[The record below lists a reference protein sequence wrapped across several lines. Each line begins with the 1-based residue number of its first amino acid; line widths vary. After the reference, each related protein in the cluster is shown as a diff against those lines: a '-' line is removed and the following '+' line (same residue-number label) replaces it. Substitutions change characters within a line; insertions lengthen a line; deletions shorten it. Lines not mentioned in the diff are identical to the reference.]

1 MVAAVLGR
9 KEASALQIDVL
20 RPKELPASAMA
31 AWRAMQRAGGG
42 WDSPFLS
49 PCWAR
54 SVELA
59 KAGRDVRVAML
70 SEAGEPRAFMTAQVG
85 KITALAAGGAM
96 SDYEGLI
103 GDPGP
108 GFDVTQLV
116 RALGV
121 SRYDFS
127 HVPAEQDAF
136 ARYARGGSVSWVIH
150 VPDGYAA
157 YAERRRADGV
167 SALKEIDRKRR
178 KLERE
183 MGETR
188 FTARSASKADFER
201 LIELKRSQYRAT
213 GQTDV
218 LNAGWTLKLLHDLF
232 ALDLPGFGGAL
243 FTLHVGEELAA
254 VQLHLMG
261 ETTIHTWMVAHEDA
275 FERYSPG
282 LLLFQHILKWMDDQ
296 PFDRMDLGYGDYRF
310 KRELSN
316 LQRPLMH
323 GFVGVPSA
331 ASFVR
336 QAAYGVRRAAEA
348 LPLGAVSALPGKAM
362 RRIDLIRGL
371 R

>member
-1 MVAAVLGR
+1 M
-9 KEASALQIDVL
+9 QIDVL

-54 SVELA
+54 SVEVA

-85 KITALAAGGAM
+85 RITALAAGGAM

-108 GFDVTQLV
+108 DFDVTKLV

-127 HVPAEQDAF
+127 HVPAEQEAF
-136 ARYARGGSVSWVIH
+136 ARYGRGGSVSWVIE
-150 VPDGYAA
+150 VPAGYDA

-183 MGETR
+183 MGDTR

-201 LIELKRSQYRAT
+201 LIELKRCQYRAT

-218 LNAGWTLKLLHDLF
+218 LAAGWTLKLLHDLF

-243 FTLHVGEELAA
+243 FTLHVGDELAA
-254 VQLHLMG
+254 VQFHLMG
-261 ETTIHTWMVAHEDA
+261 ETHHPRLDDRPRGRLRTLFARPAAVPGHPALDGRPAVRPHGPRLRRLSVQTRALQPAAAADA
-275 FERYSPG
+275 R
-282 LLLFQHILKWMDDQ
+282 L
-296 PFDRMDLGYGDYRF
+296 R
-310 KRELSN
+310 
-316 LQRPLMH
+316 
-323 GFVGVPSA
+323 
-331 ASFVR
+331 
-336 QAAYGVRRAAEA
+336 RRAVGRQLRARGGLWRA
-348 LPLGAVSALPGKAM
+348 ARGRGAAAGPRS
-362 RRIDLIRGL
+362 RRCPARPCAGSI
-371 R
+371 

>member
-1 MVAAVLGR
+1 V
-9 KEASALQIDVL
+9 QIDVL
-20 RPKELPASAMA
+20 RPGELPASAIA
-31 AWRAMQRAGGG
+31 AWRALQRAGGG

-54 SVELA
+54 SVEQA
-59 KAGRDVRVAML
+59 QRERKGGGRDVRVAML

-85 KITALAAGGAM
+85 RITALAAGGAM
-96 SDYEGLI
+96 SDYEGLV

-108 GFDVTQLV
+108 DFDVAAVV

-127 HVPAEQDAF
+127 HVPAEQAAF
-136 ARYARGGSVSWVIH
+136 KPFARGGHVSWVVD
-150 VPDGYAA
+150 VPDGYGA
-157 YAERRRADGV
+157 YAARRRADGV

-178 KLERE
+178 KAERE
-183 MGETR
+183 VGETR
-188 FTARSASKADFER
+188 FTARSTCAAAFDR
-201 LIELKRSQYRAT
+201 LIELKREQYRAT

-218 LNAGWTLKLLHDLF
+218 LGAGWTLKLLQNLF
-232 ALDLPGFGGAL
+232 AVDLPGFGGAL
-243 FTLHVGEELAA
+243 FTLHIGGELAA
-254 VQLHLMG
+254 VQFHLLG
-261 ETTIHTWMVAHEDA
+261 ETTIHTWMVAHEPKL
-275 FERYSPG
+275 ERYSPG
-282 LLLFQHILKWMDDQ
+282 LLLFQDILKWMDDQ

-323 GFVGVPSA
+323 GFVGTPSA
-331 ASFVR
+331 ACLFR
-336 QAAYGVRRAAEA
+336 RMAYGVRRAAEA
-348 LPLGAVSALPGKAM
+348 LPLGPVSELPGKAM

>member
-1 MVAAVLGR
+1 V
-9 KEASALQIDVL
+9 QIDVL
-20 RPKELPASAMA
+20 RPRELPAFAMA
-31 AWRAMQRAGGG
+31 AWRALQRAGRG

-54 SVELA
+54 SVEHA
-59 KAGRDVRVAML
+59 KGGRNVRIAML
-70 SEAGEPRAFMTAQVG
+70 SEAGEPRAFLAAQTG
-85 KITALAAGGAM
+85 RLTALAAGGAM
-96 SDYEGLI
+96 SDYEGLV

-108 GFDVTQLV
+108 RFDVTKLV

-121 SRYDFS
+121 ARYDFS
-127 HVPAEQDAF
+127 HVPAEQSAF
-136 ARYARGGSVSWVIH
+136 VSYARGGSVSWV
-150 VPDGYAA
+150 VDLPEGYAA
-157 YAERRRADGV
+157 YAARRRADGV

-178 KLERE
+178 KVERDI
-183 MGETR
+183 GETV
-188 FTARSASKADFER
+188 FTAKSASRADFER
-201 LIELKRSQYRAT
+201 LIELKRGQYRAT

-218 LNAGWTLKLLHDLF
+218 FGAGWTRKLLEDLF

-243 FTLHVGEELAA
+243 FTLHIAGRLAA

-261 ETTIHTWMVAHEDA
+261 ETTIHTWMVAHEDE

-282 LLLFQHILKWMDDQ
+282 LLLFQDILKWMDDQ
-296 PFDRMDLGYGDYRF
+296 PYDRLDLGYGDYRF
-310 KRELSN
+310 KRELAN

-331 ASFVR
+331 TSFFR
-336 QAAYGVRRAAEA
+336 EAAYGVRRAAEA
-348 LPLGAVSALPGKAM
+348 LPLGPVSALPGKAM

>member
-1 MVAAVLGR
+1 M
-9 KEASALQIDVL
+9 QIDVL
-20 RPKELPASAMA
+20 RPGELPASALA
-31 AWRAMQRAGGG
+31 AWRAMQRAGHG

-59 KAGRDVRVAML
+59 KGGRGVRVAML
-70 SEAGEPRAFMTAQVG
+70 SEAGEPRAFMSAQVG
-85 KITALAAGGAM
+85 RVTALAAGGAM
-96 SDYEGLI
+96 TDYEGLV

-108 GFDVTQLV
+108 GFDATRLV

-127 HVPAEQDAF
+127 HVPAEQAPF
-136 ARYARGGSVSWVIH
+136 APFARGGAVSWVIDA
-150 VPDGYAA
+150 PDGYAA
-157 YAERRRADGV
+157 YAQRRRADV

-178 KLERE
+178 KVERE
-183 MGETR
+183 IGETR
-188 FTARSASKADFER
+188 FTARSASRADFER
-201 LIELKRSQYRAT
+201 LVELKRGQYRLT

-218 LNAGWTLKLLHDLF
+218 LGAGWTRKLLDDLF
-232 ALDLPGFGGAL
+232 VLETPGFGGAL
-243 FTLHVGEELAA
+243 FTLHFGETLAA
-254 VQLHLMG
+254 VQFHLMG
-261 ETTIHTWMVAHEDA
+261 ETTIHTWMVAHEA
-275 FERYSPG
+275 EFERYSPG
-282 LLLFQHILKWMDDQ
+282 LLLFQDILKWMDDQ
-296 PFDRMDLGYGDYRF
+296 PYDRMDLGYGDYRF

-331 ASFVR
+331 ATLVR
-336 QAAYGVRRAAEA
+336 EAVYGVRRAAEA
-348 LPLGAVSALPGKAM
+348 LPLGAASALPGKAM